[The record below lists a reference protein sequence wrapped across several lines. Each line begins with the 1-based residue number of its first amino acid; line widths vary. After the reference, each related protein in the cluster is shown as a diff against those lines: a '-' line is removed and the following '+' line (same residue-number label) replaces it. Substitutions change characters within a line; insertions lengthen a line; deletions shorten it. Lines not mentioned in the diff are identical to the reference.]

1 VNAVASVLKII
12 RWSIALAWIAL
23 PPGSGAN
30 EPSPSLANPKGAP
43 VEASPSPN
51 PDFWRQKRDG
61 WFWYREPPARKT
73 EVKEKEKNK
82 EQEKAP
88 DKPVVMADRKSK
100 DIEEF
105 EEFQRQ
111 LESLRKVAIINP
123 TPENVRSYMVLER
136 MAYKQSTLF
145 AEMQQSLNWVD
156 PVFAE
161 DIADMRPVNSIATRV
176 WDQQRSD
183 TKREFMAR
191 LAKTHGLYFFVR
203 GNCPYCHAF
212 APQIKRFSQAT
223 GIQVFPI
230 SLDGGGNLEYPK
242 PALDNG
248 IAARIGIKMVPAL
261 VLAHPATNDY
271 QIVSFGVVTDDEI
284 MDRIYTLMSEKRAAM
299 TAKP

>member
-1 VNAVASVLKII
+1 MKAFARVLKAM
-12 RWSIALAWIAL
+12 RLGIAMAWIAL
-23 PPGSGAN
+23 PVGGGAN
-30 EPSPSLANPKGAP
+30 EAALLPLATPAGVAVDAP
-43 VEASPSPN
+43 ASPS

-61 WFWYREPPARKT
+61 WFWYRQPPVRKA
-73 EVKEKEKNK
+73 EVKVKEKD
-82 EQEKAP
+82 QEKASE
-88 DKPVVMADRKSK
+88 KPITAVERKSK

-111 LESLRKVAIINP
+111 LENLRKVAIINP
-123 TPENVRSYMVLER
+123 TPENVRTYMVFER

-156 PVFAE
+156 PVFAQ
-161 DIADMRPVNSIATRV
+161 DVADMRPVNSIAMRV

-230 SLDGGGNLEYPK
+230 TLDGGGNLEYPK

-248 IAARIGIKMVPAL
+248 IAERIGIKMVPAL

-271 QIVSFGVVTDDEI
+271 QVVSFGVVTDDEI
-284 MDRIYTLMSEKRAAM
+284 MDRIYTLMNEKRAALA
-299 TAKP
+299 AKP